1 MKVLENVSLSNY
13 TTLKI
18 GGECKKL
25 FFPKT
30 ESAIVELISKY
41 PKAPI
46 LGGGSNLLINDTH
59 SFDMAICMK
68 DYMAEIIEIKNN
80 IAYVGAGVRLQ
91 KLIKYINNNG
101 YGGIEYLWSVPGLV
115 GGAIYMNAGRGRG
128 ANKQISDYLV
138 SVEVLE
144 DGQVKTYTKDECE
157 FGYRTS
163 VFQKKNCI
171 ILSAIFSFDRISPEE
186 GKRLQMARVQLCKQF
201 QDNKYPNAGTT
212 FCESDPRIMNIFQKI
227 SSKKATKGVHFS
239 FKTSNWLQN
248 RGEGTYNEAVK
259 LINRVKF
266 LHKILGKPCKLEYK
280 VWE

>member
-1 MKVLENVSLSNY
+1 MKIEKKVELKNY

-18 GGECKKL
+18 GGVCQNVYFPETIDELLEIVHRIPDLKL
-25 FFPKT
+25 
-30 ESAIVELISKY
+30 
-41 PKAPI
+41 
-46 LGGGSNLLINDTH
+46 LGGGSNLLINDNKT
-59 SFDMAICMK
+59 FENVLCMR
-68 DYMAEIIEIKNN
+68 DFLTSLFEINDCFVT
-80 IAYVGAGVRLQ
+80 VGSGVRLQ
-91 KLIKYINNNG
+91 KLISICNEHG
-101 YGGIEYLWSVPGLV
+101 IGGIEYLWSIPGLV

-144 DGQVKTYTKDECE
+144 DGQVKTYTKEECE

-171 ILSAIFSFDRISPEE
+171 ILSAIFLLDRISPEE
-186 GKRLQMARVQLCKQF
+186 GKRLQMERVQLCKQF

-239 FKTSNWLQN
+239 VKTSNWLQN
-248 RGEGTYNEAVK
+248 RGEGTYNEAIK

-266 LHKILGKPCKLEYK
+266 LHKILGKSCKLEYK

>member
-1 MKVLENVSLSNY
+1 MKILENVSLSNY

-18 GGECKKL
+18 GGECKRL

-30 ESAIVELISKY
+30 ESDIVELISEY
-41 PKAPI
+41 PQAPI

-68 DYMAEIIEIKNN
+68 DYMAETIEIKNDMV
-80 IAYVGAGVRLQ
+80 YVGAGVRLQ
-91 KLIKYINNNG
+91 KLIKYINSNG

-144 DGQVKTYTKDECE
+144 NGQLRTYTKDQCE

-163 VFQKKNCI
+163 IFQRKECI
-171 ILSAIFSFDRISPEE
+171 ISSATFTFDYISPEE
-186 GKRLQMARVQLCKQF
+186 GKRLQNERIQLCREF

-212 FCESDPRIMNIFQKI
+212 FCESDPRIMRLFQKI
-227 SSKKATKGVHFS
+227 ASKKITEGVHFS
-239 FKTSNWLQN
+239 SKSPNWLQN
-248 RGEGTYNEAVK
+248 RGNGTYNEAIK
-259 LINRVKF
+259 IIERVEL
-266 LHKILGKPCKLEYK
+266 LHKILGKKCKLEYIIWK
-280 VWE
+280 

>member
-1 MKVLENVSLSNY
+1 MDVIENVSLAKY
-13 TTLKI
+13 ATLKI
-18 GGECKKL
+18 GGVCKKL
-25 FFPKT
+25 LFPKT
-30 ESAIVELISKY
+30 ESEIIDILRTY
-41 PKAPI
+41 PNAPL
-46 LGGGSNLLINDTH
+46 LGGGSNLLINDQH
-59 SFDMAICMK
+59 AFDAVICMRK
-68 DYMAEIIEIKNN
+68 FMADVIEINDDL
-80 IAYVGAGVRLQ
+80 IFVGAGVRLQ
-91 KLIKYINNNG
+91 KFIKYINENS

-186 GKRLQMARVQLCKQF
+186 GKRLQMARVRLCKQF

-212 FCESDPRIMNIFQKI
+212 FCESDPRIMNIIQKI